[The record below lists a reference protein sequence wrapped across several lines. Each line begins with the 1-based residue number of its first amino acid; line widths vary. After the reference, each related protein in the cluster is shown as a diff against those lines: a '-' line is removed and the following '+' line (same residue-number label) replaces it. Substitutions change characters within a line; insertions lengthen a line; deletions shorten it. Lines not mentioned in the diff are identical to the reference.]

1 MALQTIVETSEFSKR
16 AEAIGLNRKDVEQI
30 IATLAATPEAG
41 MSLGGGLRK
50 MRIAR
55 PGEGK
60 SSGYRVIHFY
70 RHSGLPLFLLTVF
83 AKNERPN
90 ISRAER
96 ADLIRLCD
104 QIAATYG
111 RKR

>member
-1 MALQTIVETSEFSKR
+1 
-16 AEAIGLNRKDVEQI
+16 
-30 IATLAATPEAG
+30 

-50 MRIAR
+50 IRIAR

-90 ISRAER
+90 ISKAER

-104 QIAATYG
+104 QIADTYG
-111 RKR
+111 RIR